1 MYQEDQIMVPLDFL
15 VVLLGLILR
24 LIMLVTIPVIME
36 ARAIGKLVGIIKGIE
51 NNMVVNLRG
60 IKAKLIL
67 LLGPI

>member
-24 LIMLVTIPVIME
+24 LIMLVTIPAIME

>member
-1 MYQEDQIMVPLDFL
+1 MYQEDQIMGHLDFL

-24 LIMLVTIPVIME
+24 LITLVTIPVIME

-51 NNMVVNLRG
+51 NKMVVNLRG